1 MTVKEYMFARTKEF
15 RRTSLDEIFQAL
27 FYFWRKGERNTM
39 ASEKKTKNECIA
51 TEWLEEDNLM
61 LLECWARDGYTF
73 QDIANRIGISIS
85 TLRAWRVQ
93 YPEIN
98 DALKKGREIIDYK
111 VENALL
117 KSALGYKTKEVKVTT
132 TIRFGKTVET
142 IKEVTDKEQAPNVS
156 AIQCWLYNRLP
167 NKWKK
172 NRDQLIELNEEDTK
186 IQVTVTRAST
196 SQSTTAQHDETA
208 EDKEWQDGLSTM
220 NQSIEIRSMTEEERA
235 EADKKKAQTNEQ
247 SALNM
252 ATKVENEASD
262 EDLDYWPDDW
272 EDEEWED

>member
-1 MTVKEYMFARTKEF
+1 
-15 RRTSLDEIFQAL
+15 
-27 FYFWRKGERNTM
+27 M
-39 ASEKKTKNECIA
+39 ASGSKTKNECIA

-85 TLRAWRVQ
+85 TLRGWRAK
-93 YPEIN
+93 YPDIDN
-98 DALKKGREIIDYK
+98 ALKKGREIIDYK

-117 KSALGYKTKEVKVTT
+117 KSALGYHTKEVKVTT

-172 NRDQLIELNEEDTK
+172 NRDQLIELDEEDTK
-186 IQVTVTRAST
+186 IQVTVTRASA
-196 SQSTTAQHDETA
+196 SQSTTAQQDETA
-208 EDKEWQDGLSTM
+208 EDKEWQDEV
-220 NQSIEIRSMTEEERA
+220 NQSIEIRSATEKERA
-235 EADKKKAQTNEQ
+235 EAAKKKAQANEQ
-247 SALNM
+247 SASNV

-272 EDEEWED
+272 EDEDEEWED

>member
-1 MTVKEYMFARTKEF
+1 
-15 RRTSLDEIFQAL
+15 
-27 FYFWRKGERNTM
+27 M
-39 ASEKKTKNECIA
+39 ASEKKTKNKCIA
-51 TEWLEEDNLM
+51 TEWLEEDKLM

-85 TLRAWRVQ
+85 TLRMWRAQ
-93 YPEIN
+93 YPEIDN
-98 DALKKGREIIDYK
+98 ALKKGREIIDYK

-132 TIRFGKTVET
+132 TIRYGKVVET
-142 IKEVTDKEQAPNVS
+142 VKEVTDKEQAPNVS

-172 NRDQLIELNEEDTK
+172 NRDNLIELGDEDTK

-196 SQSTTAQHDETA
+196 SQSTKAQQDETA
-208 EDKEWQDGLSTM
+208 EDKEWQDEV
-220 NQSIEIRSMTEEERA
+220 NQSIEIRSMTKEEIAAAAKR
-235 EADKKKAQTNEQ
+235 KAQTTEQ
-247 SALNM
+247 SASNM
-252 ATKVENEASD
+252 ATKVESEAND

-272 EDEEWED
+272 EDEDEEWED

>member
-1 MTVKEYMFARTKEF
+1 
-15 RRTSLDEIFQAL
+15 
-27 FYFWRKGERNTM
+27 M

-85 TLRAWRVQ
+85 TLRMWRAQ
-93 YPEIN
+93 YPDIDN
-98 DALKKGREIIDYK
+98 ALKKGREIIDYK

-132 TIRFGKTVET
+132 TIRYGKTVET
-142 IKEVTDKEQAPNVS
+142 VKEVIDKEQAPNVS

-167 NKWKK
+167 QKWKK
-172 NRDQLIELNEEDTK
+172 NRDQIIELDDEDTK

-196 SQSTTAQHDETA
+196 SQSTKAQQDETA
-208 EDKEWQDGLSTM
+208 EDKEWQDSLSTV
-220 NQSIEIRSMTEEERA
+220 NQSIEIRSATEEERA
-235 EADKKKAQTNEQ
+235 ETTKKKARTTEQ
-247 SALNM
+247 STQNM

-262 EDLDYWPDDW
+262 KDLDYWPDDW
-272 EDEEWED
+272 EDEK

>member
-1 MTVKEYMFARTKEF
+1 
-15 RRTSLDEIFQAL
+15 
-27 FYFWRKGERNTM
+27 M
-39 ASEKKTKNECIA
+39 ASGSKTKNECIA

-85 TLRAWRVQ
+85 TLRGWRVQ
-93 YPEIN
+93 YPDIDN
-98 DALKKGREIIDYK
+98 ALKKGREIIDYK

-172 NRDQLIELNEEDTK
+172 NRDQLIELDDEDTK
-186 IQVTVTRAST
+186 IQVIVTRAST
-196 SQSTTAQHDETA
+196 SQSTTAQQDKTA
-208 EDKEWQDGLSTM
+208 EDKEWQDEV
-220 NQSIEIRSMTEEERA
+220 NQSIEIRSATEEERA
-235 EADKKKAQTNEQ
+235 EAAKKKAQTNEQ
-247 SALNM
+247 SASNV

-272 EDEEWED
+272 EDEIEESGD

>member
-1 MTVKEYMFARTKEF
+1 
-15 RRTSLDEIFQAL
+15 
-27 FYFWRKGERNTM
+27 M

-61 LLECWARDGYTF
+61 LIECWARDGYTF
-73 QDIANRIGISIS
+73 QDIANRIGVSIS
-85 TLRAWRVQ
+85 TLRMWRGQ

-132 TIRFGKTVET
+132 TMRYGKVVET
-142 IKEVTDKEQAPNVS
+142 VKEVTDREQAPNVS

-167 NKWKK
+167 DKWKR
-172 NRDQLIELNEEDTK
+172 NRDNLIELNEEDTK
-186 IQVTVTRAST
+186 IQVTVTRAS
-196 SQSTTAQHDETA
+196 QSTKPNAQHDDTVDE
-208 EDKEWQDGLSTM
+208 EWQDEV
-220 NQSIEIRSMTEEERA
+220 NQSIEIRSMTEEEQK
-235 EADKKKAQTNEQ
+235 EAAKKKVKNTKQND
-247 SALNM
+247 SNL
-252 ATKVENEASD
+252 ATKVESEAND

-272 EDEEWED
+272 EDEDEEWED

>member
-1 MTVKEYMFARTKEF
+1 
-15 RRTSLDEIFQAL
+15 
-27 FYFWRKGERNTM
+27 M

-61 LLECWARDGYTF
+61 LIECWARDGYTF
-73 QDIANRIGISIS
+73 QDIANRIGVSIS
-85 TLRAWRVQ
+85 TLRMWRGQ

-132 TIRFGKTVET
+132 TMRYGKVVET
-142 IKEVTDKEQAPNVS
+142 VKEVTDREQAPNVS

-167 NKWKK
+167 DKWKR
-172 NRDQLIELNEEDTK
+172 NRDNLIELNEEDTK
-186 IQVTVTRAST
+186 IQVTVTRAS
-196 SQSTTAQHDETA
+196 QSTKPNAQHDDTVDE
-208 EDKEWQDGLSTM
+208 EWQDEV
-220 NQSIEIRSMTEEERA
+220 NQSIEIRSMTEEEQK
-235 EADKKKAQTNEQ
+235 EAAKKKVKNTKQNN
-247 SALNM
+247 SNL
-252 ATKVENEASD
+252 ATKVESEAND

-272 EDEEWED
+272 EDEDEEWED

>member
-1 MTVKEYMFARTKEF
+1 
-15 RRTSLDEIFQAL
+15 
-27 FYFWRKGERNTM
+27 M
-39 ASEKKTKNECIA
+39 ASEKKTKNKCIA

-85 TLRAWRVQ
+85 TLRAWRAQ
-93 YPEIN
+93 YPEI
-98 DALKKGREIIDYK
+98 DEALKKGREIIDYK

-117 KSALGYKTKEVKVTT
+117 KSALGYKTKEVKVIT
-132 TIRFGKTVET
+132 TIRYDKVVET
-142 IKEVTDKEQAPNVS
+142 VKEVTDKEQAPNVS

-172 NRDQLIELNEEDTK
+172 NRDNLIELGDEDTK

-196 SQSTTAQHDETA
+196 SQSTKAQQDETA
-208 EDKEWQDGLSTM
+208 EDKEWQDELSTM
-220 NQSIEIRSMTEEERA
+220 NQSIEIRSMTEEEQA
-235 EADKKKAQTNEQ
+235 EAAKKKAQANEQ
-247 SALNM
+247 SASNV

-272 EDEEWED
+272 EDEEEEWED

>member
-1 MTVKEYMFARTKEF
+1 
-15 RRTSLDEIFQAL
+15 
-27 FYFWRKGERNTM
+27 M

-85 TLRAWRVQ
+85 TLRMWRRE
-93 YPEIN
+93 YPDIDN
-98 DALKKGREIIDYK
+98 ALKKGREIIDYK

-172 NRDQLIELNEEDTK
+172 NRDQLIELDEEDTK
-186 IQVTVTRAST
+186 IQVTVTRAS
-196 SQSTTAQHDETA
+196 QSTTAQQDKTA
-208 EDKEWQDGLSTM
+208 EDKEWQDEV
-220 NQSIEIRSMTEEERA
+220 NQSIEIRSATEEERA
-235 EADKKKAQTNEQ
+235 EAAKKKAQANEQ
-247 SALNM
+247 NASNV

-272 EDEEWED
+272 EDEDEEWED

>member
-1 MTVKEYMFARTKEF
+1 
-15 RRTSLDEIFQAL
+15 
-27 FYFWRKGERNTM
+27 M

-51 TEWLEEDNLM
+51 AEWLEEDNLM

-73 QDIANRIGISIS
+73 QDIANRIGIAVS
-85 TLRAWRVQ
+85 TLRMWRMQ
-93 YPEIN
+93 YPDIDN
-98 DALKKGREIIDYK
+98 ALKKGREIIDYK

-117 KSALGYKTKEVKVTT
+117 KSALGYHTKEVKVTT

-196 SQSTTAQHDETA
+196 SQSTKAQHDNTV
-208 EDKEWQDGLSTM
+208 EDKEWQDEV
-220 NQSIEIRSMTEEERA
+220 NQSIEIRSVTEEERA
-235 EADKKKAQTNEQ
+235 EAAKKKAQTKDESSQ
-247 SALNM
+247 NM
-252 ATKVENEASD
+252 STKVENEASD

-272 EDEEWED
+272 EDEDEDEE

>member
-1 MTVKEYMFARTKEF
+1 
-15 RRTSLDEIFQAL
+15 
-27 FYFWRKGERNTM
+27 M
-39 ASEKKTKNECIA
+39 ASEKKTKNNCIA

-85 TLRAWRVQ
+85 TLRMWRVQ
-93 YPEIN
+93 YPDIN
-98 DALKKGREIIDYK
+98 NALKKGREIIDYK

-132 TIRFGKTVET
+132 TIRYGKTVET

-172 NRDQLIELNEEDTK
+172 NRDNLIELGDEDTK

-196 SQSTTAQHDETA
+196 SQSTTAQQDKTA
-208 EDKEWQDGLSTM
+208 EDKEWQDEV
-220 NQSIEIRSMTEEERA
+220 NQSIEIRNATEEEATAAAKR
-235 EADKKKAQTNEQ
+235 KAQTAEQ
-247 SALNM
+247 NTSNM

-272 EDEEWED
+272 EDEEGEEWEG

>member
-1 MTVKEYMFARTKEF
+1 
-15 RRTSLDEIFQAL
+15 
-27 FYFWRKGERNTM
+27 M
-39 ASEKKTKNECIA
+39 ASEQKTKNECIA

-85 TLRAWRVQ
+85 TLRMWRAQ
-93 YPEIN
+93 YPDIDN
-98 DALKKGREIIDYK
+98 ALKKGREIIDYK

-132 TIRFGKTVET
+132 TIRYGKTVET
-142 IKEVTDKEQAPNVS
+142 VKEVIDKEQAPNVS

-167 NKWKK
+167 QKWKK
-172 NRDQLIELNEEDTK
+172 NRDQIIELDDEDTK

-196 SQSTTAQHDETA
+196 SQSTKAQQDETA
-208 EDKEWQDGLSTM
+208 EDKEWQDSLSTV
-220 NQSIEIRSMTEEERA
+220 NQSIEIRSATEEERA
-235 EADKKKAQTNEQ
+235 ETTKKKARTTEQ
-247 SALNM
+247 STQNM

-262 EDLDYWPDDW
+262 KDLDYWPDDW
-272 EDEEWED
+272 EDEK

>member
-1 MTVKEYMFARTKEF
+1 
-15 RRTSLDEIFQAL
+15 
-27 FYFWRKGERNTM
+27 M
-39 ASEKKTKNECIA
+39 ASESKTKNECIA

-73 QDIANRIGISIS
+73 QDIANRIGIAVS
-85 TLRAWRVQ
+85 TLRMWRMQ
-93 YPEIN
+93 YPDIDN
-98 DALKKGREIIDYK
+98 ALKKGREIIDYK

-117 KSALGYKTKEVKVTT
+117 KSALGYHTKEVKVTT

-172 NRDQLIELNEEDTK
+172 SRDQLIELDEEDTK
-186 IQVTVTRAST
+186 IQVTVTRASA
-196 SQSTTAQHDETA
+196 SQSTKAQHDDTVDE
-208 EDKEWQDGLSTM
+208 EWQDEV
-220 NQSIEIRSMTEEERA
+220 NQSIEIRSATEEERA
-235 EADKKKAQTNEQ
+235 EAAKKKAQTNSESSQ
-247 SALNM
+247 NLS
-252 ATKVENEASD
+252 TKVENEASD

-272 EDEEWED
+272 EDDSEEWED

>member
-1 MTVKEYMFARTKEF
+1 
-15 RRTSLDEIFQAL
+15 
-27 FYFWRKGERNTM
+27 M
-39 ASEKKTKNECIA
+39 ASEKKTKNNCIA

-85 TLRAWRVQ
+85 TLRMWRSK
-93 YPEIN
+93 YPEIDN
-98 DALKKGREIIDYK
+98 ALKKGREIIDYK

-132 TIRFGKTVET
+132 TMRYGKVVET
-142 IKEVTDKEQAPNVS
+142 AKEVTDKEQAPNIS

-172 NRDQLIELNEEDTK
+172 NRDNLIELGDEDTK
-186 IQVTVTRAST
+186 IQVTVTRADT
-196 SQSTTAQHDETA
+196 SQPTKAQQDETA
-208 EDKEWQDGLSTM
+208 EDKEWQDEV
-220 NQSIEIRSMTEEERA
+220 NQSIEIRGMTEEEAAAAAKR
-235 EADKKKAQTNEQ
+235 KAQITEQ
-247 SALNM
+247 STSNM
-252 ATKVENEASD
+252 ATKVESEAND

-272 EDEEWED
+272 EDEEDEELEG

>member
-1 MTVKEYMFARTKEF
+1 
-15 RRTSLDEIFQAL
+15 
-27 FYFWRKGERNTM
+27 M

-93 YPEIN
+93 YPEI
-98 DALKKGREIIDYK
+98 DSALKKGREIIDYK

-132 TIRFGKTVET
+132 TIRYGKTVET

-167 NKWKK
+167 QKWKK
-172 NRDQLIELNEEDTK
+172 NRDQIIELDEEDTK

-196 SQSTTAQHDETA
+196 SQSTKAQQDETA
-208 EDKEWQDGLSTM
+208 EDKEWQDSLSTV
-220 NQSIEIRSMTEEERA
+220 NQSIEIRSTTEEERA
-235 EADKKKAQTNEQ
+235 EAAKRKARATKQ
-247 SALNM
+247 SVSNM

-262 EDLDYWPDDW
+262 KDLDYWPDDW
-272 EDEEWED
+272 EDEE

>member
-1 MTVKEYMFARTKEF
+1 
-15 RRTSLDEIFQAL
+15 
-27 FYFWRKGERNTM
+27 M
-39 ASEKKTKNECIA
+39 ASATKNQCIA
-51 TEWLEEDNLM
+51 ADWLEEDNLM

-73 QDIANRIGISIS
+73 QDIANRIGISIN
-85 TLRAWRVQ
+85 TLRAWRAQ
-93 YPEIN
+93 YPEI
-98 DALKKGREIIDYK
+98 DSALKKGREIIDYK

-172 NRDQLIELNEEDTK
+172 NRDQLIELDDEDTK
-186 IQVTVTRAST
+186 IQVTVTRASA
-196 SQSTTAQHDETA
+196 SQSAITQQDETA

-220 NQSIEIRSMTEEERA
+220 NQSIEIRSATEEERA
-235 EADKKKAQTNEQ
+235 EAAKKKAQANEQ
-247 SALNM
+247 SASNV

-272 EDEEWED
+272 EDEEEEWED

>member
-1 MTVKEYMFARTKEF
+1 
-15 RRTSLDEIFQAL
+15 
-27 FYFWRKGERNTM
+27 M

-51 TEWLEEDNLM
+51 AEWLEEDNLM

-73 QDIANRIGISIS
+73 QDIANRIGIAVS
-85 TLRAWRVQ
+85 TLRMWRMQ
-93 YPEIN
+93 YPDIDN
-98 DALKKGREIIDYK
+98 ALKKGREIIDYK

-117 KSALGYKTKEVKVTT
+117 KSALGYHTKEVKVTT

-172 NRDQLIELNEEDTK
+172 NRDQLIELDDEDTK

-196 SQSTTAQHDETA
+196 SQSTTAQQDETVD
-208 EDKEWQDGLSTM
+208 EEWQDEV
-220 NQSIEIRSMTEEERA
+220 NQSIEIRSATEEERA
-235 EADKKKAQTNEQ
+235 EAAKKKAQTEGESSQ
-247 SALNM
+247 SM
-252 ATKVENEASD
+252 STKVENEASD

-272 EDEEWED
+272 EDDSEEWED

>member
-1 MTVKEYMFARTKEF
+1 
-15 RRTSLDEIFQAL
+15 
-27 FYFWRKGERNTM
+27 M

-85 TLRAWRVQ
+85 TLRAWRSK
-93 YPEIN
+93 YPEIDN
-98 DALKKGREIIDYK
+98 ALKKGREIIDYK

-132 TIRFGKTVET
+132 TMRHGEVVET
-142 IKEVTDKEQAPNVS
+142 VKEVTDKEQAPNVS

-172 NRDQLIELNEEDTK
+172 NRDNLIELGDEDTK

-196 SQSTTAQHDETA
+196 SQSTKAQQDETA
-208 EDKEWQDGLSTM
+208 EDKEWQDELSTM
-220 NQSIEIRSMTEEERA
+220 NQSIEIRSMTEEEAAAAAKR
-235 EADKKKAQTNEQ
+235 KAQITEQ
-247 SALNM
+247 SASNM
-252 ATKVENEASD
+252 ATKVESEAND

-272 EDEEWED
+272 EDEEEEWED

>member
-1 MTVKEYMFARTKEF
+1 
-15 RRTSLDEIFQAL
+15 
-27 FYFWRKGERNTM
+27 M

-85 TLRAWRVQ
+85 TLRMWRRE
-93 YPEIN
+93 YPEI
-98 DALKKGREIIDYK
+98 DSALKKGREIIDYK

-117 KSALGYKTKEVKVTT
+117 KSALGYQTKEVKITT
-132 TIRFGKTVET
+132 TIRYGKTVET

-167 NKWKK
+167 SKWKK
-172 NRDQLIELNEEDTK
+172 NRDQLIELDDEDTK
-186 IQVTVTRAST
+186 IQVTVTRAS
-196 SQSTTAQHDETA
+196 QSTTAQQDETA
-208 EDKEWQDGLSTM
+208 EDKEWQDGLNTM
-220 NQSIEIRSMTEEERA
+220 NKSIEIRNMTEEEKA
-235 EADKKKAQTNEQ
+235 EATKKKAQADEQ
-247 SALNM
+247 STPNM

-272 EDEEWED
+272 EDEDEEWED